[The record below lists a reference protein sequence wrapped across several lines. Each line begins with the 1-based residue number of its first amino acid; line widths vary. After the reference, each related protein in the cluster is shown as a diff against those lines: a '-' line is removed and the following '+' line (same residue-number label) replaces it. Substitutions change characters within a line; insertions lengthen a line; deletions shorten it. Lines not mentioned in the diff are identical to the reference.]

1 MACHIEGSTVWKP
14 AGREGEV
21 LGEREGRG
29 VLTYGILGRG
39 KRLRVAWF
47 ISLLS
52 LANFQD
58 GFLSFFIHA
67 YCRKIIKYKKEIKVQ
82 RRKIKMATACFS
94 HESGF
99 RTFGLLFSVLAGLT
113 VLTFHPGLGF
123 IIPTSALVLHSVA
136 QIK

>member
-1 MACHIEGSTVWKP
+1 M
-14 AGREGEV
+14 
-21 LGEREGRG
+21 
-29 VLTYGILGRG
+29 LTYGILGRG

-58 GFLSFFIHA
+58 GFLSCLIHA
-67 YCRKIIKYKKEIKVQ
+67 YCRKIIRYKKKVQ
-82 RRKIKMATACFS
+82 RRIKMATACFS

-123 IIPTSALVLHSVA
+123 IIPTSAPVLHSVA